1 MFYIRE
7 LRNEQLFIR
16 VTKEE
21 KAFILKKKTKSGI
34 YCITDFLM
42 KAVSENPVVN
52 LSLKKYYTV
61 SLEIQKIGTEINA
74 LAKNANSTRHIS
86 ANDYQALTENME
98 YLDKIFDKC
107 MSVLCLWNHLVES
120 PPNIRRKEKRTEYF
134 NLKLTGSEKEFFLQQ
149 KEDAKLNSLTELIL
163 LAVKREP
170 IFIVDTRP
178 FLEISGEINHI
189 DNNIKQL
196 LHIAEVSDSRYLNYY
211 SALPKKTAEY
221 KNITIQCLEL
231 MSAVRER
238 RMNGLCEAIA
248 NQI

>member
-1 MFYIRE
+1 MFYIKE

-34 YCITDFLM
+34 YCITDFLI
-42 KAVSENPVVN
+42 KAVSENPMVN
-52 LSLKKYYTV
+52 LPLKEYYSI
-61 SLEIQKIGTEINA
+61 SLEIQKVGTKINA

-86 ANDYQALTENME
+86 DNDYQALTENME

-107 MSVLCLWNHLVES
+107 MSVLCLCDHLVES
-120 PPNIRRKEKRTEYF
+120 PPNTHRKEKRTEYF
-134 NLKLTGSEKEFFLQQ
+134 NLKLTLTEKEFLLQR
-149 KEDAKLNSLTELIL
+149 KKDAHLNSLTELIL
-163 LAVKREP
+163 SAVKKEP

-178 FLEISGEINHI
+178 FLEISGEVNHI

-196 LHIAEVSDSRYLNYY
+196 LHIAEVSDSRYLDYY

-221 KNITIQCLEL
+221 KNITIQCLEM

-238 RMNGLCEAIA
+238 RMNGLCEAVA

>member
-1 MFYIRE
+1 MFYIKE

-34 YCITDFLM
+34 YCITDFLI
-42 KAVSENPVVN
+42 KAVAENAIIHIPMTEYF
-52 LSLKKYYTV
+52 SV
-61 SLEIQKIGTEINA
+61 SAEIRNIGTEINA

-98 YLDKIFDKC
+98 YLDTIFDKC
-107 MSVLCLWNHLVES
+107 MSVLCLWEHLVES
-120 PPNIRRKEKRTEYF
+120 TPNTRCKEKRTEYF
-134 NLKLTGSEKEFFLQQ
+134 NLKLTRSEKEFFLQR
-149 KEDAKLNSLTELIL
+149 KEDAHLNSLTELIL
-163 LAVKREP
+163 LAVKKEP

-178 FLEISGEINHI
+178 FLEISGEVNHI

-196 LHIAEVSDSRYLNYY
+196 LHIAEVSDSRYLDSY

-221 KNITIQCLEL
+221 KNITIQCLEQ

-238 RMNGLCEAIA
+238 RMNGLCETVA